1 MAEEHRCQA
10 PEGHRLCVN
19 KCGFLGNSVTMNLC
33 SKCYRDFRLK
43 EQQQASSGK
52 SSIST
57 SPSSS
62 STAVE
67 SVSQHSRID
76 SSARLV
82 QALEKYK
89 YEQSLD
95 HTSEFIEKLE
105 KELEEYLEHKARYH
119 KAKESEPQDFAE
131 TNLPKKI
138 YPSRLNSMSILP
150 NSSSSEV
157 DSTLSLTALFTH
169 GRLAKLELED
179 GNSLYAKLVVIELA
193 PV

>member
-1 MAEEHRCQA
+1 MAVEHRCQA

-19 KCGFLGNSVTMNLC
+19 KCGFLGNPVTMNLC

-67 SVSQHSRID
+67 SVSQ
-76 SSARLV
+76 
-82 QALEKYK
+82 ALEKYK
-89 YEQSLD
+89 YEQSFD

-119 KAKESEPQDFAE
+119 KAKESEPQDFAV
-131 TNLPKKI
+131 
-138 YPSRLNSMSILP
+138 SILQHQLQNNCHISVSRKRP
-150 NSSSSEV
+150 YE
-157 DSTLSLTALFTH
+157 
-169 GRLAKLELED
+169 
-179 GNSLYAKLVVIELA
+179 
-193 PV
+193 